1 MKQKNSDFRK
11 KGHYFFL
18 DQSFIYYIYIYL
30 FNSTNVFSTLG
41 SFTVKLH
48 TDESETRHGFKVYFN
63 SREYIKSVPV
73 WNEILSRVYN
83 VPLKF
88 S

>member
-1 MKQKNSDFRK
+1 M
-11 KGHYFFL
+11 
-18 DQSFIYYIYIYL
+18 
-30 FNSTNVFSTLG
+30 FSTLG